1 MKDGFVKVAAASPV
15 IRVADPDYNADRIIE
30 CINEADTRGVNV
42 LVFPELCIT
51 GCTCRDLFTHDVL
64 LAGARDALLKI
75 LEATVGTDMLVL
87 VGLPVEMGASIYSC
101 AAAVCSGYLLGL
113 VPRQETAGTCFTP
126 ASGDVRNI
134 EMDAMFS
141 AVFARDVLFEHAK
154 LHGLR
159 IAVELGDDMSAPVP
173 PSVSHAL
180 AGATVIA
187 RMASFP
193 ETLASTEEAEKCLCA
208 DSRRLACGM
217 ILAAPGRGESTTDNV
232 YSGLCAVA
240 ENGRMLAEN
249 ENSTSLTMTEI
260 DVSAMLHVR
269 RARGGFDGGSKPH
282 YSVVWGSELY
292 ETDLT
297 RTYLRHPHLPE
308 QEQDLPAYC
317 ERQIDMQV
325 SGLVKRME
333 YASLDHCVVGISGG
347 VDSTLAVMI
356 SALAVRRMG
365 LPSENVIAVTMPC
378 FGTSSRT
385 KSNAVVVAEQWGC
398 EVRVIDIGKSV
409 YQHFD
414 DIGHAHDDYSI
425 AFENAQAR
433 MRTMI
438 LMDIANKVNGLNVGT
453 EDLSEYI
460 DGWCTYNGDHTSMYD
475 VNIGVTKTQVRAAVA
490 HIAGTT
496 EDAVLK
502 AALYDVLDC
511 PVSPELLPIHD
522 DMIEQKSED
531 SVGSYSLQDFFT
543 YHVLINGFSPRKTV
557 RLARLAY
564 GDEFSDEELLRWLR
578 SWCRRLFSQQFKR
591 SCLMDGPS
599 VGTFSVSPRTGFKM
613 PSDAE
618 AALFLKDL
626 DELEDDLLLGDNRAY

>member
-1 MKDGFVKVAAASPV
+1 MKDGFVKVASASPV
-15 IRVADPDYNADRIIE
+15 IRVADTEYNAERIIE
-30 CINEADTRGVNV
+30 CINDADAQGVNV

-51 GCTCRDLFTHDVL
+51 GCSCRDLFTHDVL
-64 LAGARDALLKI
+64 LAGARNALLRI
-75 LEATVGTDMLVL
+75 LEATVGTDMLVF
-87 VGLPVEMGASIYSC
+87 VGLPIEVGSNLYSC
-101 AAAVCSGYLLGL
+101 AAAICSGYLLGL
-113 VPRQETAGTCFTP
+113 VPRENVNGTCFT
-126 ASGDVRNI
+126 SGGENTRTLELDG
-134 EMDAMFS
+134 MFS
-141 AVFARDVLFEHAK
+141 SVFARDVIFEHAK

-159 IAVELGDDMSAPVP
+159 VAVELGDDLTAPVP
-173 PSVSHAL
+173 PSVNHAL
-180 AGATVIA
+180 YGATVIA

-193 ETLASTEEAEKCLCA
+193 ETLYSTAETESCLTA
-208 DSRRLACGM
+208 DSRRLACG
-217 ILAAPGRGESTTDNV
+217 IVLAAPGRGESSTDFV

-240 ENGRMLAEN
+240 ENGVILAET
-249 ENSTSLTMTEI
+249 ENSTKLTVTELDI
-260 DVSAMLHVR
+260 NALIHVR
-269 RARGGFDGGSKPH
+269 RARGGFESHGGNF
-282 YSVVWGSELY
+282 YSSVWGTELH
-292 ETDLT
+292 ETELT
-297 RTYLRHPHLPE
+297 RRYAKHPHLPVSE
-308 QEQDLPAYC
+308 RDLPAYC
-317 ERQIDMQV
+317 ERQIEMQV
-325 SGLVKRME
+325 AGLVKRMD
-333 YASLDHCVVGISGG
+333 YAKLDHCVVGISGG

-356 SALAVRRMG
+356 SAMAVQRLG
-365 LPSENVIAVTMPC
+365 LPSENVVAVTMPC

-385 KSNAVVVAEQWGC
+385 KSNAVIVAEQWGC

-425 AFENAQAR
+425 AFENSQAR

-490 HIAGTT
+490 HIASKT
-496 EDAVLK
+496 ENATLK

-522 DMIEQKSED
+522 DIIEQKSEEA
-531 SVGSYSLQDFFT
+531 VGSYSLQDFFT
-543 YHVLINGFSPRKTV
+543 YHVLINGFSPRKTI
-557 RLARLAY
+557 RLAKTAY
-564 GDEFSDEELLRWLR
+564 GDEFTDEELVRWLR
-578 SWCRRLFSQQFKR
+578 SWCTRLFTQQFKR

-599 VGTFSVSPRTGFKM
+599 VGTFSVSPRTGFQM

-626 DELEDDLLLGDNRAY
+626 DELEESMLLGDLREY

>member
-15 IRVADPDYNADRIIE
+15 IRVADTEYNAERIIE
-30 CINEADTRGVNV
+30 CINDADAQGVNV

-51 GCTCRDLFTHDVL
+51 GCSCRDLFTHDVL
-64 LAGARDALLKI
+64 LAGARNALLRI
-75 LEATVGTDMLVL
+75 LEATVGTDMLVF
-87 VGLPVEMGASIYSC
+87 VGLPIEVGSNLYSC
-101 AAAVCSGYLLGL
+101 AAAICSGYLLGL
-113 VPRQETAGTCFTP
+113 VPRENVNGTCFT
-126 ASGDVRNI
+126 SGGENTRTLELDG
-134 EMDAMFS
+134 MFS
-141 AVFARDVLFEHAK
+141 SVFARDVIFEHAK

-159 IAVELGDDMSAPVP
+159 VAVELGDDLTAPVP
-173 PSVSHAL
+173 PSVNHAL
-180 AGATVIA
+180 HGATIIA

-193 ETLASTEEAEKCLCA
+193 ETLYSTAETESCLTS
-208 DSRRLACGM
+208 DSRRLACG
-217 ILAAPGRGESTTDNV
+217 IVLAAPGRGESSTDFV
-232 YSGLCAVA
+232 YSGLCAVS
-240 ENGRMLAEN
+240 ENGVILAEA
-249 ENSTSLTMTEI
+249 ENSTNLTVTELDI
-260 DVSAMLHVR
+260 NALIHVR
-269 RARGGFDGGSKPH
+269 RARGGFESHGGYF
-282 YSVVWGSELY
+282 YSSVWGTELH
-292 ETDLT
+292 ETELT
-297 RTYLRHPHLPE
+297 RRYAKHPHLPVSE
-308 QEQDLPAYC
+308 RDLPAYC
-317 ERQIDMQV
+317 ERQIEMQV
-325 SGLVKRME
+325 AGLVKRMD
-333 YASLDHCVVGISGG
+333 YAKLDHCVVGISGG

-356 SALAVRRMG
+356 SAMAVRRLG
-365 LPSENVIAVTMPC
+365 LPSENAVAVTMPC

-385 KSNAVVVAEQWGC
+385 KSNAVIVAEQWGC

-425 AFENAQAR
+425 AFENSQAR

-490 HIAGTT
+490 HIASKT
-496 EDAVLK
+496 ENAALK

-522 DMIEQKSED
+522 DIIEQKSEEA
-531 SVGSYSLQDFFT
+531 VGSYSLQDFFT
-543 YHVLINGFSPRKTV
+543 YHVLINGFSPRKTI
-557 RLARLAY
+557 RLAKTAY
-564 GDEFSDEELLRWLR
+564 GDEFTDEELVRWLR
-578 SWCRRLFSQQFKR
+578 SWCTRLFTQQFKR

-599 VGTFSVSPRTGFKM
+599 VGTFSVSPRTGFQM

-626 DELEDDLLLGDNRAY
+626 DELEESMLLGDLREY